1 MTSSE
6 SPHPPTPQPRPRRK
20 STRQI
25 NALLKKMVQLK
36 IVQPGQNNSKEDNNS
51 IVYTPTPQFAAFMAE
66 AKERYLSRAD
76 KIQQLVMSNVNPT
89 EGGSLVRDQTLLTGL
104 MIAEYIGRNTD
115 IEVFGLTFKQ
125 MEQMADTIVKIGEH
139 MNFVK
144 VWELEGK

>member
-51 IVYTPTPQFAAFMAE
+51 IVYTPTPQFA
-66 AKERYLSRAD
+66 
-76 KIQQLVMSNVNPT
+76 
-89 EGGSLVRDQTLLTGL
+89 
-104 MIAEYIGRNTD
+104 
-115 IEVFGLTFKQ
+115 
-125 MEQMADTIVKIGEH
+125 
-139 MNFVK
+139 
-144 VWELEGK
+144 